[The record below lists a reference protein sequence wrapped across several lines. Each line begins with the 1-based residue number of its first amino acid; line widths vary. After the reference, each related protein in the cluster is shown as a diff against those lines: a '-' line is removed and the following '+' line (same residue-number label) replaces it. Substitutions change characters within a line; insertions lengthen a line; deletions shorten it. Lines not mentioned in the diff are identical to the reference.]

1 MPRVTYHEFRP
12 GHWVK
17 LVDGQVAGPATAD
30 EVAKWRRETAEP
42 DKIWQD
48 VVEETTPAQAES
60 VAPQDL
66 VADTGI
72 WQDVVSQVTPP
83 SAKPE
88 PAAKRAAEA
97 ELPPAA
103 KAPPPKRAVEPG
115 PRSKAEIAPV
125 SKQAEPSARRKVEAA
140 PAKEAP
146 EALPAAPAKATPVR
160 DFAGPKPTGAS
171 LDEEAVT
178 SQPVSVRAAMP
189 PSGTTAEP
197 EVRVKDAASTKA
209 EKREPVRTLEAEA
222 GDKVQPQR
230 RRAGGT
236 AAAKKAAKPKPAP
249 AVEAVSDQKVEETEP
264 GPAPIVAAPVQATQ
278 AKQAPRSRKRTTRR
292 RTRAAAGAKSR
303 KAAGPS
309 YLWVMA
315 GPADDLMGAV
325 RGGLARYEERF
336 NEPAGTV
343 LCHADDLP
351 VLEQAGLAVDLRQG
365 KGVPP
370 RSFWIGP
377 K

>member
-48 VVEETTPAQAES
+48 VVEETTPAEDES
-60 VAPQDL
+60 VAPQDAM
-66 VADTGI
+66 ADTGI

-83 SAKPE
+83 SVESKPA
-88 PAAKRAAEA
+88 PGTAAAEPVA
-97 ELPPAA
+97 ATELPTAA
-103 KAPPPKRAVEPG
+103 KAPPRKRAVEPESS
-115 PRSKAEIAPV
+115 SKAQIAPV
-125 SKQAEPSARRKVEAA
+125 SKQAEARVRRRVEAA
-140 PAKEAP
+140 PVEEAP
-146 EALPAAPAKATPVR
+146 EARPAAPAKATLAQ
-160 DFAGPKPTGAS
+160 DLSGPKPIGTP
-171 LDEEAVT
+171 
-178 SQPVSVRAAMP
+178 QPVSVGASMP
-189 PSGTTAEP
+189 TSGTTAEP
-197 EVRVKDAASTKA
+197 EVRVEDAAARKA
-209 EKREPVRTLEAEA
+209 EKTEAERA
-222 GDKVQPQR
+222 LGAEAVDKVQPER
-230 RRAGGT
+230 RRVRATGP
-236 AAAKKAAKPKPAP
+236 AKKAARPRPAP
-249 AVEAVSDQKVEETEP
+249 AVEAVSDQSVEEMEP
-264 GPAPIVAAPVQATQ
+264 GPASTVAAPAQATQ
-278 AKQAPRSRKRTTRR
+278 AKRAPRSRKRTTRR
-292 RTRAAAGAKSR
+292 RARAAAGAKSR

-325 RGGLARYEERF
+325 RGGLARYKERF